1 MYILLATVV
10 AFITAA
16 AEIKLISKE
25 KTVKGIVLKLLK
37 YLVLVD
43 FLSLGAAKYILK
55 PPHFLITE
63 GSAAKDYILFCI
75 ASLIVGA
82 ILLLI
87 DFLSRRIFTPE
98 EGKSKKG
105 AVAVKIISTVFVF
118 IGCVLFFAT
127 IWTGDTFGKL
137 TGDQIVV
144 NMMSPADGSDTS
156 TYITVAEGPVF
167 STLLFTI
174 IFAFIDFPRF
184 KLVIKKANG
193 GKTIFNDKAKRI
205 ICLVLSLAI
214 LVGSFCYGY
223 SKCTLYKIYNGYFV
237 ESETLDEIYVN
248 PKETQITFPEKKR
261 NLIHIYLESLE
272 NSYFSKELGG
282 FMDMNLMPEL
292 EELSYSGVVFSNN
305 DGFFGGPLEAT
316 GTQWSCASMVNQTT
330 GLPMKMPAKTDS
342 YANEEGFL
350 PGAYT
355 LTDLLHDEGYEQTV
369 MFGANAAFGGLKT
382 YYTTHGGVKV
392 FDYEYAKENKLI
404 PEDYLVWW
412 GYEDDKLYEFAKA
425 EITRLYETGKPF
437 NFTMETADTHMPN
450 GYLSENAPTPY
461 DNQYANVI
469 AYSTSQAA
477 EFIKWIQQQPFYEN
491 TTIVIIGDHI
501 SMETNFFKHYN
512 FTKDYLRTQYNCII
526 NPAENVSET
535 SESVTRNRKWSNW
548 DYYPTILAALGCEID
563 GDRLGVGTN
572 LFSGKQTVF
581 EEFGV
586 DYINKEF
593 EKKSELYNKE
603 IFKAE

>member
-1 MYILLATVV
+1 MYILLSTVSAIIMAV
-10 AFITAA
+10 
-16 AEIKLISKE
+16 AEIFLIKKE
-25 KTVKGIVLKLLK
+25 KNIKSRIGILLRN
-37 YLVLVD
+37 LLLVD

-55 PPHFLITE
+55 PEHFLISK
-63 GSAAKDYILFCI
+63 GSTAKDFIIFFIVSLVIGAVLQVLI
-75 ASLIVGA
+75 A
-82 ILLLI
+82 
-87 DFLSRRIFTPE
+87 LSDKYLSHDGTT
-98 EGKSKKG
+98 SKKDG
-105 AVAVKIISTVFVF
+105 NVIKIISTVLFF

-127 IWTGDTFGKL
+127 IWTTDTFGKL

-144 NMMSPADGSDTS
+144 NMMSPAEGSDTS

-167 STLLFTI
+167 STLLFTTL
-174 IFAFIDFPRF
+174 FAFFDFSKF
-184 KLVIKKANG
+184 SLIIK
-193 GKTIFNDKAKRI
+193 GKTYFSEGLKRTL
-205 ICLVLSLAI
+205 CLILSVAV

-223 SKCTLYKIYNGYFV
+223 SQCTLYKIFNGYFV
-237 ESETLDEIYVN
+237 ESETLEDIYVD
-248 PKETQITFPEKKR
+248 PQETKITFPEKKR

-292 EELSYSGVVFSNN
+292 EKLSYGGVVFSNN
-305 DGFFGGPLEAT
+305 DGFFGGPLEGT

-330 GLPMKMPAKTDS
+330 GLPMKMPAESNS
-342 YANEEGFL
+342 YANEESFL

-355 LTDLLHDEGYEQTV
+355 LTDLLHDAGYEQTV
-369 MFGANAAFGGLKT
+369 MFGANATFGGLKT

-392 FDYEYAKENKLI
+392 FDYEYAKENGLI
-404 PEDYLVWW
+404 PQDYRVWW
-412 GYEDDKLYEFAKA
+412 GYEDDKLYEFAKE
-425 EITRLYETGKPF
+425 EITRLYKTGKPF

-450 GYLSENAPTPY
+450 GYLSKNAETPY

-469 AYSTSQAA
+469 AYSTSQAS
-477 EFIKWIQQQPFYEN
+477 EFIEWIMEQPFYEN

-512 FTKDYLRTQYNCII
+512 FTDDYLRTQYNCII
-526 NPAENVSET
+526 NPAKNVAKPD
-535 SESVTRNRKWSNW
+535 ESVTRNRKWSNW
-548 DYYPTILAALGCEID
+548 DYFPTIVASLGCKIE

-572 LFSGKQTVF
+572 LFSEKQTVF

-603 IFKAE
+603 IFRVK